1 MERQQQI
8 LKDKIEN
15 EKVRHEESSE
25 GGRRDA
31 QERNSEQECDFNS
44 KAEEFYFKTNPYF
57 NSLIR
62 FDPNAK
68 F

>member
-1 MERQQQI
+1 MR
-8 LKDKIEN
+8 N
-15 EKVRHEESSE
+15 EESSE
-25 GGRRDA
+25 GGRREA
-31 QERNSEQECDFNS
+31 QERYSEQEYDFNS
-44 KAEEFYFKTNPYF
+44 KADEFYFKTNPYF